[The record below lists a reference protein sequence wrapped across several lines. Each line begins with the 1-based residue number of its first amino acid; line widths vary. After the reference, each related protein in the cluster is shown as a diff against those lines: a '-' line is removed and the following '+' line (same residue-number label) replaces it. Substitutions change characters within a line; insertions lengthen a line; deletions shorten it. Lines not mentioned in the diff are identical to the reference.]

1 MKCKYFINFIFF
13 HPITTKIDKKPK
25 PESVEIYTIK
35 ITERRVKVI
44 KISLEDIWKKGS
56 KLRINNFDDK
66 NKKAHS
72 EKDIKNQVIQFI
84 LKSSFR
90 TKFDRFFVPN
100 SQIAFAQKTKNQLW
114 HNTQHFVY
122 WCRYGDRQ
130 QDIRKRQVIFIF

>member
-1 MKCKYFINFIFF
+1 MKCKYFINFIFSF
-13 HPITTKIDKKPK
+13 LFSSITTKIDKKPK

-72 EKDIKNQVIQFI
+72 EKDIKNQVIESSNRELSQF
-84 LKSSFR
+84 
-90 TKFDRFFVPN
+90 
-100 SQIAFAQKTKNQLW
+100 
-114 HNTQHFVY
+114 
-122 WCRYGDRQ
+122 
-130 QDIRKRQVIFIF
+130 